1 MFSSYFYQ
9 ETLQFLFTFC
19 HKGGVICI
27 SEAIDISPRNL
38 DFSLYFIQP
47 GILNDVLLIKLN
59 KQSDNIH
66 PYCTPFPILNQ
77 SIVLCLVLI
86 VVSWSV
92 YKFLRRRIRWPGIPI
107 SFKNFPQFVMF
118 HTNAWHVKID
128 AFLEFPSFLHDP
140 KNVGNL
146 SSGSF
151 AFYKPNLYIWK
162 FSVHVL
168 LKPSLKDFEH
178 NLASMGNVCNCMV
191 VWIFCSIALL
201 WDWNEN

>member
-38 DFSLYFIQP
+38 DFSLYLIQP

-77 SIVLCLVLI
+77 YIVPCLVATTA
-86 VVSWSV
+86 SSTT
-92 YKFLRRRIRWPGIPI
+92 YRFLRRQLRWSGIRLL
-107 SFKNFPQFVMF
+107 KNFTQVVVI
-118 HTNAWHVKID
+118 HTVKSID
-128 AFLEFPSFLHDP
+128 
-140 KNVGNL
+140 V
-146 SSGSF
+146 
-151 AFYKPNLYIWK
+151 
-162 FSVHVL
+162 VH
-168 LKPSLKDFEH
+168 KQK
-178 NLASMGNVCNCMV
+178 
-191 VWIFCSIALL
+191 
-201 WDWNEN
+201 